1 MYFIYDTK
9 TKVNRGFA
17 DTKEEAELLL
27 KELSHKWYY
36 RYLVIRQMNLE
47 ARLIRLKDDLDKKA
61 LRDPRTVKEYAIRNK
76 WERVSNILKKR
87 YNRYGDDTKYVVM
100 QEDDGYPD

>member
-1 MYFIYDTK
+1 
-9 TKVNRGFA
+9 
-17 DTKEEAELLL
+17 
-27 KELSHKWYY
+27 
-36 RYLVIRQMNLE
+36 MNLE

-87 YNRYGDDTKYVVM
+87 YNRYGDDTKYGVM
-100 QEDDGYPD
+100 QEDDGYPDW

>member
-1 MYFIYDTK
+1 MILLSMFTII
-9 TKVNRGFA
+9 
-17 DTKEEAELLL
+17 KEQSVL
-27 KELSHKWYY
+27 
-36 RYLVIRQMNLE
+36 MNLE
-47 ARLIRLKDDLDKKA
+47 ARLIRLKAKLAPKA

>member
-1 MYFIYDTK
+1 
-9 TKVNRGFA
+9 
-17 DTKEEAELLL
+17 
-27 KELSHKWYY
+27 
-36 RYLVIRQMNLE
+36 MNLE

-61 LRDPRTVKEYAIRNK
+61 LGDPRTVKEYAIRNK
-76 WERVSNILKKR
+76 WDRVSNILNKR

>member
-1 MYFIYDTK
+1 
-9 TKVNRGFA
+9 
-17 DTKEEAELLL
+17 
-27 KELSHKWYY
+27 
-36 RYLVIRQMNLE
+36 MNLE
-47 ARLIRLKDDLDKKA
+47 ARLIRLKDDLDKKE
-61 LRDPRTVKEYAIRNK
+61 LRDPRTVKEYTIRKK